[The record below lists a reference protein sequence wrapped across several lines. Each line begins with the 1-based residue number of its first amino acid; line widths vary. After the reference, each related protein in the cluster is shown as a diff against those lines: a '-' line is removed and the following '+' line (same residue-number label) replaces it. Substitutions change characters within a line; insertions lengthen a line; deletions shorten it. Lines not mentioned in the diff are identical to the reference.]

1 MLELMIRRRPLY
13 LLSALLLLCFLVTP
27 AFADE
32 YADDPFIVT
41 VPATEEEEKQTDMQV
56 GILQERLEELGYY
69 SGNRTF
75 VYDAE
80 TQYAVLEFCSDN
92 GLDYSTRGVHK
103 SVWDQIMD
111 AGASPAKGSREFE
124 DLAFGSSSPAVL
136 AMQTR
141 LKALNYYADGLILT
155 PEKFDADTQTAV
167 QRFCD
172 TNGISYSGSGA
183 AAAVQQLIF
192 SDGAVEYVP
201 PTVEQS
207 LSERLSEYMMR
218 NAQVAATT
226 LPMFVVW
233 ILGALLIVLIVA
245 VVLHFF
251 IPNKRKA
258 PVDVMLPPS
267 SRPGAL
273 HADTGEKVSQEKL
286 HGSSADRPI
295 SFRIEY
301 QGQTRS
307 ERLQCSGTLSI
318 GRGAGDLRLDS
329 LDHRVSRSHCDLC
342 YEGAVLMLS
351 DHSRNGTLVNGSLIH
366 NCKCRINSGD
376 TLTIG
381 AHVISVQL

>member
-1 MLELMIRRRPLY
+1 MLHLALRRKPFY
-13 LLSALLLLCFLVTP
+13 LLSVLLLLCSLVTP
-27 AFADE
+27 AFADT
-32 YADDPFIVT
+32 YVDDPFIVT
-41 VPATEEEEKQTDMQV
+41 APAAEEEEEKKEEV
-56 GILQERLEELGYY
+56 GILQDRLAELGYY
-69 SGNRTF
+69 SGSRSF
-75 VYDAE
+75 VYDME
-80 TQYAVLEFCSDN
+80 TRSAVLNFCRDN
-92 GLDYSTRGVHK
+92 GIDYSTSGVRR
-103 SVWDQIMD
+103 SVWDRIMD
-111 AGASPAKGSREFE
+111 ANANPAKGTAKYE
-124 DLAFGSSSPAVL
+124 DLAFGSSGTAVL
-136 AMQTR
+136 DMQTR
-141 LKALNYYADGLILT
+141 LKALNYYAGGLVLT

-183 AAAVQQLIF
+183 SAAVQQLIF

-218 NAQVAATT
+218 DAGVASAT

-233 ILGALLIVLIVA
+233 ILGALLIVLIA
-245 VVLHFF
+245 AAVLHFF
-251 IPNKRKA
+251 VPGKRKA

-267 SRPGAL
+267 SRPSAL

-295 SFRIEY
+295 NFRIEY

-381 AHVISVQL
+381 AHIISVQL